1 MNLADLQRQFAHALH
16 YQANGEECSIV
27 SDAFSADTRMQI
39 YRNNFVISLS
49 EVLQATYPMVHALVG
64 EECFAPI
71 ARHHVLNQPL
81 TRGDVTHY
89 GEHFDQSLQQFDAVM
104 QAAPYIAEVAR
115 FEWTLDVSQQLF
127 SRNNSVQYG
136 LADLAQI
143 PTEQHANIRFHLH
156 PDVVLLTSPF
166 TVYALQQAINHHDD
180 QLSSLDVHQA
190 QQGVCACNESG
201 EVWSLALD
209 QNSYQLLDSIY
220 RQLTLGGIEPQYLSA
235 LNKIIELNLL
245 AGFSL
250 PPQLASE

>member
-1 MNLADLQRQFAHALH
+1 MNLADLQHQFSRAIH
-16 YQANGEECSIV
+16 YQASGEECSIV
-27 SDAFSADTRMQI
+27 SDVFSADERMQI
-39 YRNNFVISLS
+39 YRNNFIISLS
-49 EVLQATYPMVHALVG
+49 EVLQATYPMVQALLG
-64 EECFAPI
+64 EECFAQV

-89 GEHFDQSLQQFDAVM
+89 GEHFDHSLKQFDAVM

-115 FEWTLDVSQQLF
+115 FEWSLDVSQQLF
-127 SRNNSVQYG
+127 SRNNSVQYD
-136 LADLAQI
+136 LVDLAKI

-166 TVYALQQAINHHDD
+166 AVYALQQAITHHDE
-180 QLSSLDVHQA
+180 QLSSLDIQQA

-209 QNSYQLLDSIY
+209 QNSYQLLDGFY
-220 RQLTLGGIEPQYLSA
+220 QQLTLGGIEPQCLSA